1 MADVHPT
8 TEHLRLLD
16 RLTLLSRLLAAAL
29 LYLSSSYLTLFDA
42 SPRTLLAPSALPSF
56 PSSLLRWDAF
66 HFTAIA
72 KDGYFYEHHWA
83 FFPGVPLLLRV
94 ADRLPALFLDDATS
108 ALSWLALLHTAIAI
122 PTTRAIYHLTL
133 IHFRSPSFALL
144 TALLSLLPASPATL
158 YFAPYA
164 EPIFTFL
171 SYQGMCTFSSTRRV
185 SHLPTLGMLAC
196 ARAHYRRASLYFCAA
211 AAFRSN
217 GVLLALYVPWSLLI
231 DPFLRSSTLPRPTVV
246 FHASLHA
253 LLPLLPPFFHQLHAY
268 RTFCLATATT
278 NPSRP
283 SWCNHFIPSIYAH
296 VQRTYWHV
304 GFLSYWTPAQLPN
317 IALALPLLVPLLFYS
332 VSHIS
337 SLIRAKP
344 GGLRPLTT
352 TAQAVHA
359 TVLSVTLLTNAHTQI
374 ALRLLPALPSTY
386 WAVATLLI
394 ERPRWGRAFVVW
406 AVLWGAASVI
416 LWATFLPPA

>member
-1 MADVHPT
+1 MLDDHTKQQKQHV
-8 TEHLRLLD
+8 RLLD
-16 RLTLLSRLLAAAL
+16 GLTVLARLLAAAL

-42 SPRTLLAPSALPSF
+42 SPRTLLASSAFPSF
-56 PSSLLRWDAF
+56 TSSLFRWDAF

-72 KDGYFYEHHWA
+72 NDGYSHEHHWA
-83 FFPGVPLLLRV
+83 FFPGVPILLRA
-94 ADRLPALFLDDATS
+94 ADRLPALFLDVATP
-108 ALSWLALLHTAIAI
+108 LSWLALLNTAVAI

-171 SYQGMCTFSSTRRV
+171 SYQGM
-185 SHLPTLGMLAC
+185 LAC
-196 ARAHYRRASLYFCAA
+196 ARVHYGRASLYFATA

-231 DPFLRSSTLPRPTVV
+231 DPLLLSSRLPRPSV
-246 FHASLHA
+246 ALRACLYA
-253 LLPLLPPFFHQLHAY
+253 LLPLLPSLIHQLNAY
-268 RTFCLATATT
+268 RIFCLATTAT

-283 SWCNHFIPSIYAH
+283 PWCNNLIPSIYTH
-296 VQRTYWHV
+296 VQRTYWRV

-317 IALALPLLVPLLFYS
+317 IALALPLLLPLLLYS

-337 SLIRAKP
+337 SLIGGKS
-344 GGLRPLTT
+344 GGLRPVTT
-352 TAQAVHA
+352 TAHAVHA
-359 TVLSVTLLTNAHTQI
+359 TILGVTLLTNAHTQI
-374 ALRLLPALPSTY
+374 ALRLLSALPSTY
-386 WAVATLLI
+386 WSVATLLI
-394 ERPRWGRAFVVW
+394 ERPRWGKAYVVW
-406 AVLWGAASVI
+406 AVLWGAASTI